1 MSRRIIEKFIYIAFA
16 AAGLITTI
24 AITVSDFVFGYD
36 TTFIKYGG
44 IIACENLF
52 RKGETSGCIRCR
64 KGGGVFRPL
73 HSNVYNAAYR
83 AVDGGGCVLRV
94 YDSR

>member
-16 AAGLITTI
+16 AAGFITTI

-44 IIACENLF
+44 IIACAVYSLYTAVKGRISTEFRRLSSRRVFISREFISKKENSLSF
-52 RKGETSGCIRCR
+52 R
-64 KGGGVFRPL
+64 
-73 HSNVYNAAYR
+73 
-83 AVDGGGCVLRV
+83 LR
-94 YDSR
+94 

>member
-1 MSRRIIEKFIYIAFA
+1 MSRRFIEKFIYIAFA

-44 IIACENLF
+44 ILF
-52 RKGETSGCIRCR
+52 VRHE
-64 KGGGVFRPL
+64 GVDLCKTTYLSR
-73 HSNVYNAAYR
+73 HAAYPIN
-83 AVDGGGCVLRV
+83 
-94 YDSR
+94 S